1 LSHLRI
7 VPTLKFLWMDS
18 KYFFSYQGT
27 LLNIV
32 DKPNDDKQ
40 KSMRDMSIVLMTVTN
55 GQCSLVNLIKL
66 TVLKIIQIRYRQ
78 A

>member
-1 LSHLRI
+1 
-7 VPTLKFLWMDS
+7 MDS